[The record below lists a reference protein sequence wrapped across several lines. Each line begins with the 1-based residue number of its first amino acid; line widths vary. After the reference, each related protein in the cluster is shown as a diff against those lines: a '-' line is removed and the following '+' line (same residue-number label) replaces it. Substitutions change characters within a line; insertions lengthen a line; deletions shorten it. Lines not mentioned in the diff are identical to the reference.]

1 MTSSSSPLP
10 NRLDLRVVFETPL
23 RQFAPWLVIVLLV
36 TAAGFPG
43 VVCVTPMAWLI
54 ALRVGNFVAL
64 RSLSDL
70 SSQRLTEAALAGGL
84 LGLLQGVLF
93 GVISPF
99 MGPIQADEW
108 IQTVILILGMLIA
121 GTLIGA
127 GFAYTT
133 AYLIEQKRKQRTI
146 DFLNK

>member
-1 MTSSSSPLP
+1 MSITTP
-10 NRLDLRVVFETPL
+10 NGFDLRVILEIPL
-23 RQFAPWLVIVLLV
+23 RQFAWWLVIVLLV
-36 TAAGFPG
+36 TVAGYPG

-54 ALRVGNFVAL
+54 ALRVGNLVAL
-64 RSLSDL
+64 HSLSDL

-84 LGLLQGVLF
+84 LGLLQGILF
-93 GVISPF
+93 GIISPF

-108 IQTVILILGMLIA
+108 TRTIILIIGMLIV

-127 GFAYTT
+127 GLAYTT

-146 DFLNK
+146 NFSNK

>member
-1 MTSSSSPLP
+1 MTSSSSPSP
-10 NRLDLRVVFETPL
+10 NGLDFRVVFEIPL
-23 RQFAPWLVIVLLV
+23 RQFVWWLVIVLLLTV
-36 TAAGFPG
+36 AGYPG

-54 ALRVGNFVAL
+54 ALRVGNLVAL
-64 RSLSDL
+64 HSLSDL

-84 LGLLQGVLF
+84 LGLLQGILF
-93 GVISPF
+93 GVITPF

-108 IQTVILILGMLIA
+108 TRTIILIVGMLIV

-127 GFAYTT
+127 GLAYTT

-146 DFLNK
+146 DFSNK